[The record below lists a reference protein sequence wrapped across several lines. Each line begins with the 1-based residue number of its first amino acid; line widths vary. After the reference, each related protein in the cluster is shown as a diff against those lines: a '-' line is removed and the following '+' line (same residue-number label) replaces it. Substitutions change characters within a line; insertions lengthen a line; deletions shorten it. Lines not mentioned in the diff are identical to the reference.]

1 MMILLKFNFAMLT
14 FFVDEERVR
23 ERGGTSLLSKWV
35 YLAILN

>member
-14 FFVDEERVR
+14 FFVKEERVR
-23 ERGGTSLLSKWV
+23 EMGTSLLSKWV